1 MLQAEKKF
9 LLSWLRELKHLYCR
23 LVAAVA
29 TVVQLLLSFS
39 LPLLLLLLLLLFTG
53 ISIKICSVVAW
64 DLFDFG
70 R

>member
-9 LLSWLRELKHLYCR
+9 LLSWLRQLKHLYCR

-39 LPLLLLLLLLLFTG
+39 LPLLLLLLLLFTG